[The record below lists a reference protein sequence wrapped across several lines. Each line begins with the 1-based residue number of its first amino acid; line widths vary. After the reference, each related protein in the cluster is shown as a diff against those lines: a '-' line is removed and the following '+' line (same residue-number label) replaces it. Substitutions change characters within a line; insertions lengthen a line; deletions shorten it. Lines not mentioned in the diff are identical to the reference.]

1 MAGTDLVSPH
11 PIFVFDGYCVMCST
25 GASFIMRH
33 DPQGKVRFLSAQSP
47 LGQAVYA
54 HFGLPIDASYLLI
67 TRQGTFKKTTGF
79 FRLADILGGWFRLGK
94 VFWLVPKAIRDQVY
108 DWIAAR
114 RYRLFGKSE
123 LCALLTAGQ
132 RARLVIEDDE
142 LRAQLSPPP
151 ARNQAG
157 EVTCSRLTKP

>member
-54 HFGLPIDASYLLI
+54 HFELPLDASYLLI
-67 TRQGTFKKTTGF
+67 TPQGTFTKTTGF

-94 VFWLVPKAIRDQVY
+94 IFGLVPRVARDRIYV
-108 DWIAAR
+108 WVAAN

-123 LCALLTAGQ
+123 QCALLSAEQ
-132 RARLVIEDDE
+132 RARLVVEDSD
-142 LRAQLSPPP
+142 LWAQL
-151 ARNQAG
+151 AVRTAH
-157 EVTCSRLTKP
+157 

>member
-1 MAGTDLVSPH
+1 MARADLVSPH

-33 DPQGKVRFLSAQSP
+33 DPQGKVRFLAAQSP

-54 HFGLPIDASYLLI
+54 HFDLPIDASYLLI

-79 FRLADILGGWFRLGK
+79 FKLADILGGWFRLGK
-94 VFWLVPKAIRDQVY
+94 VFWLVPGMIRDPIY
-108 DWIAAR
+108 DWVATH

-123 LCALLTAGQ
+123 QCALLTADQ
-132 RARLVIEDDE
+132 RARLVVEDTE
-142 LRAQLSPPP
+142 LQAQLAALP
-151 ARNQAG
+151 A
-157 EVTCSRLTKP
+157 

>member
-1 MAGTDLVSPH
+1 MPRTDLVSPH
-11 PIFVFDGYCVMCST
+11 PIFVFDGVCVLCST

-47 LGQAVYA
+47 LGSAIYA

-67 TRQGTFKKTTGF
+67 TPEGTFKKTTGF

-94 VFWLVPKAIRDQVY
+94 IFWLIPRPIRDVVY
-108 DWIAAR
+108 DWVATN

-123 LCALLTAGQ
+123 QCALLSGEQ
-132 RARLVIEDDE
+132 RARLVADDVG
-142 LRAQLSPPP
+142 LRAQFAPNVGDP
-151 ARNQAG
+151 
-157 EVTCSRLTKP
+157 